1 MSGEVKPPLPEHA
14 GGESPH
20 PTKLVIVATHGLD
33 DPERATIPLV
43 MGNAALAMETK
54 VVLVLQSMGVTI
66 ATRGTYEH
74 ITAVGFDPVARLL
87 ASFLEFGGQVLVC
100 IPCLESR
107 KISTDQL
114 VAGTIPVKAGRV
126 VQEFLDADSVVNY

>member
-1 MSGEVKPPLPEHA
+1 MSDEPPLPSHETT
-14 GGESPH
+14 
-20 PTKLVIVATHGLD
+20 PTEPARPEKLVIVATHGLD

-43 MGNAALAMETK
+43 MGNAALAMETE

-74 ITAVGFDPVARLL
+74 ISAVGFDPVAKLL
-87 ASFLEFGGQVLVC
+87 ASFLELGGKVLVC

-107 KISTDQL
+107 KISTDEL
-114 VAGTIPVKAGRV
+114 VAGTLPVKAGRV